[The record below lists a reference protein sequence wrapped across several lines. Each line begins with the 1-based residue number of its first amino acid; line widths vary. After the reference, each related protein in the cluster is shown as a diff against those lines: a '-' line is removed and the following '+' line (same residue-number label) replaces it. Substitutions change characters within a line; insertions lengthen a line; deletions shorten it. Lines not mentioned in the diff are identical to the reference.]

1 MSDEGEPLHR
11 RGVIR
16 AICKKELNIRFFR
29 QSGSPKYEEDI
40 KEEINEAF
48 QNLGPCEEI
57 WNWTTMDYIEEIVV
71 PPPIAIERDSIQ
83 WQETRKDI
91 LEIPFTGPLPG
102 FKPNMDLGHEATD
115 FD

>member
-1 MSDEGEPLHR
+1 MNNEGEPAQR

-16 AICKKELNIRFFR
+16 AICKKEQNIRFFR
-29 QSGSPKYEEDI
+29 QSGIPKYEEDT

-48 QNLGPCEEI
+48 RNLGPCEEI
-57 WNWTTMDYIEEIVV
+57 WNWTTMGYIEEIVV

-83 WQETRKDI
+83 WQKTRKDI

-102 FKPNMDLGHEATD
+102 FKPEMDLGHEATD